1 MCIKVQDA
9 NALRPSELRDR
20 RGVWPGDRVISA
32 EHNRDGTGRRNFAN
46 LPIDLTVAMLN
57 STRHDRRIARI
68 NGGEDAEWVNANL
81 QRVQESCLILRLTN
95 GAWTKACPWSM
106 RDGVIKGCTDDG
118 DICLHALDLV
128 RIFNPRK
135 L

>member
-1 MCIKVQDA
+1 
-9 NALRPSELRDR
+9 
-20 RGVWPGDRVISA
+20 
-32 EHNRDGTGRRNFAN
+32 
-46 LPIDLTVAMLN
+46 
-57 STRHDRRIARI
+57 
-68 NGGEDAEWVNANL
+68 
-81 QRVQESCLILRLTN
+81 
-95 GAWTKACPWSM
+95 M

>member
-1 MCIKVQDA
+1 M
-9 NALRPSELRDR
+9 
-20 RGVWPGDRVISA
+20 ISA
-32 EHNRDGTGRRNFAN
+32 KHNRDGAGRSNLTN
-46 LPIDLTVAMLN
+46 LPVDLAVTMLN

-81 QRVQESCLILRLTN
+81 QRVQETCLILRLTN
-95 GAWTKACPWSM
+95 GAWTETCPWSM

-128 RIFNPRK
+128 RIFHPRE
-135 L
+135 LREGDWTNV